1 MPSCREANSSI
12 LPDVNRW
19 MADSFS
25 RVSVFWLI
33 YEMPSVRSVRAFDAL
48 RLIELVHSIALP
60 N

>member
-1 MPSCREANSSI
+1 MAN
-12 LPDVNRW
+12 
-19 MADSFS
+19 SFS
-25 RVSVFWLI
+25 RGFAFWLT